1 MKSSFLSTTIGNLVE
16 GYFHLLKI
24 LVVLCLAGMVVLVFG
39 NVALRYLFNSGIS
52 ISEELSRWFFVW
64 LTFLGALIGLREHAH
79 LGMDSVVSRL
89 SPTGK
94 KVCLVIGQL
103 LMLFSTWFITVGS
116 WDQVLINTSVAAPAS
131 GLPMAILYAPGV
143 VFGITAALIIAYELY
158 RVLAGKVRD
167 EDLVM
172 VTESE
177 ELAEIHALQ
186 EEIEHQEHA
195 HRKPTTK
202 STKHKEVQP

>member
-1 MKSSFLSTTIGNLVE
+1 MKSSPSSTLIGNLVE

-39 NVALRYLFNSGIS
+39 NVALRYLFNTGIS

-94 KVCLVIGQL
+94 KTCLVIGHL
-103 LMLFSTWFITVGS
+103 LMLFSTWFIIVGS
-116 WDQVLINTSVAAPAS
+116 WNQVLINTSVAAPAS

-143 VFGITAALIIAYELY
+143 IFGITAALIICYELY
-158 RVLAGKVRD
+158 LVLAGKIRD

-177 ELAEIHALQ
+177 ELAEVHSLQ
-186 EEIEHQEHA
+186 EELEHQEALHPKA
-195 HRKPTTK
+195 SK
-202 STKHKEVQP
+202 STQREEVKL

>member
-1 MKSSFLSTTIGNLVE
+1 MKSSPSSTLIGNLVE

-39 NVALRYLFNSGIS
+39 NVALRYLFNTGIS

-89 SPTGK
+89 SPAGK
-94 KVCLVIGQL
+94 KTCLVIGHL
-103 LMLFSTWFITVGS
+103 LMLFSTWFIIVGS
-116 WDQVLINTSVAAPAS
+116 WNQVLINTSVAAPAS

-143 VFGITAALIIAYELY
+143 IFGITAALIICYELY
-158 RVLAGKVRD
+158 LVLAGKIRD

-177 ELAEIHALQ
+177 ELAEVHSLQ
-186 EEIEHQEHA
+186 EELEHQEALHPKA
-195 HRKPTTK
+195 SK
-202 STKHKEVQP
+202 STQREEVKL

>member
-1 MKSSFLSTTIGNLVE
+1 MKSSPSSTLIGNLVE

-52 ISEELSRWFFVW
+52 VSEELSRWFFVW

-79 LGMDSVVSRL
+79 LGMDSLVSRL
-89 SPTGK
+89 SATGK

-103 LMLFSTWFITVGS
+103 LMLFSCWFIIVGS
-116 WDQVLINTSVAAPAS
+116 WKQVLINTSVAAPAS

-143 VFGITAALIIAYELY
+143 LFGVTAALIIVYELY

-167 EDLVM
+167 EELIM

-177 ELAEIHALQ
+177 ELAEVHALQ

-195 HRKPTTK
+195 HHKPTQ
-202 STKHKEVQP
+202 SAKHKEVQP

>member
-1 MKSSFLSTTIGNLVE
+1 MKSSSSSTLIGNLIE

-39 NVALRYLFNSGIS
+39 NVALRYLFNTGIS

-79 LGMDSVVSRL
+79 LGMDSMVSRL

-158 RVLAGKVRD
+158 RVLAGKVSD

-186 EEIEHQEHA
+186 EEIEHQEHV
-195 HRKPTTK
+195 HHKPTK
-202 STKHKEVQP
+202 STKHEEVQP

>member
-1 MKSSFLSTTIGNLVE
+1 MGNLIE

-39 NVALRYLFNSGIS
+39 NVALRYLFNTGIS

-79 LGMDSVVSRL
+79 LGMDSMVSRL

-158 RVLAGKVRD
+158 RVLAGKVSD

-186 EEIEHQEHA
+186 EEIEHQEHV
-195 HRKPTTK
+195 HHKPTK
-202 STKHKEVQP
+202 STKHEEVQP